1 MRVFKSQLHNV
12 SSVCQ
17 NKTSLSSFFDND
29 SRQTVTFKKIA
40 ATNNQ
45 QLYTTYL
52 REKVLSSF
60 NSKRIFIQQ
69 LLTMPDHISTYED
82 ANDMGYIL
90 EVDLEYPKE
99 IHSKH
104 SEYPMAAEKLKVFF
118 NFVFE
123 S

>member
-1 MRVFKSQLHNV
+1 MYHRCDKIRQ
-12 SSVCQ
+12 VC
-17 NKTSLSSFFDND
+17 LIFFDKD

-45 QLYTTYL
+45 QLYTAYL
-52 REKVLSSF
+52 HKKALSSF
-60 NSKRIFIQQ
+60 DSKRIFIQQ

-82 ANDMGYIL
+82 VNDMGYIL

-99 IHSKH
+99 IHDAH
-104 SEYPMAAEKLKVFF
+104 ADYPMAAEKLKVFF